1 MTPARNLL
9 RTVHRAVPSSILCA
23 VLLAGVLGA
32 ALPAGARAQA
42 AADQIGDPI
51 TADWKGTIGC
61 GLLGA
66 ELGFVIPAVAG
77 MNETWAFI
85 VFPVV
90 GAAGGAVGGYF
101 GLEQGDHVELA
112 VASLT
117 LGMAL
122 VIPTLVFTLSQT
134 AYDPTEDAA
143 ANGGNAPALAR
154 ASRLDD
160 PRYAGT
166 GLVRVADEGVA
177 VAAPGVTVSPSAASR
192 HRAGGSDVQV
202 SLLSGRF

>member
-1 MTPARNLL
+1 MTPARNPLCTVL
-9 RTVHRAVPSSILCA
+9 RALPRSVLCA
-23 VLLAGVLGA
+23 ALLAGVLSA
-32 ALPAGARAQA
+32 ALPSGASAQA
-42 AADQIGDPI
+42 VTDATPI
-51 TADWKGTIGC
+51 TADWKGALGC

-77 MNETWAFI
+77 MDETWAFI
-85 VFPVV
+85 VFPVI
-90 GAAGGAVGGYF
+90 GAAGGAAGGYF
-101 GLEQGDHVELA
+101 GLEKGDHVELA

-122 VIPTLVFTLSQT
+122 IIPTLVFTLSQT

-143 ANGGNAPALAR
+143 ANGGKAAGLAR

-166 GLVRVADEGVA
+166 GLVRVADQGVA
-177 VAAPGVTVSPSAASR
+177 VAAPGVTVTPTTASR